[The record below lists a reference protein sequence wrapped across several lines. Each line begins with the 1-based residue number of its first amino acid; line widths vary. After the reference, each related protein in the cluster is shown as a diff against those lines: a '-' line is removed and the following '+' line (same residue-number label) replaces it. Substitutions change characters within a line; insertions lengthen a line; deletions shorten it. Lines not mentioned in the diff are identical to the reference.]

1 MVVGPNLGGNVEPAP
16 SIAKWQTIKQHWHMH
31 STMTK
36 TGGRERER
44 ERERDGETDAVETP
58 RANAWTAMTHDEIV
72 KTGSSKITKAIVQLL
87 AHKASQHRRSCWL
100 LVSL

>member
-1 MVVGPNLGGNVEPAP
+1 MVVGPNLGGNVEAAP
-16 SIAKWQTIKQHWHMH
+16 SIAKWQIIKQHWHMH

-36 TGGRERER
+36 TVGERERER
-44 ERERDGETDAVETP
+44 ERERDGETDAVEPP

-100 LVSL
+100 LV

>member
-36 TGGRERER
+36 TVGERERER
-44 ERERDGETDAVETP
+44 ERERDGE
-58 RANAWTAMTHDEIV
+58 
-72 KTGSSKITKAIVQLL
+72 KKAPQKCAKVL
-87 AHKASQHRRSCWL
+87 
-100 LVSL
+100 

>member
-1 MVVGPNLGGNVEPAP
+1 MANNQATLAH
-16 SIAKWQTIKQHWHMH
+16 AQHND
-31 STMTK
+31 K
-36 TGGRERER
+36 NGERER

-100 LVSL
+100 LVFIYYIHVYRSFSSWLFK